1 MNITQLA
8 KECGARE
15 NKRTYISDDGWGLKE
30 TYTTSISFKPS
41 ELTAF
46 ANAIVEECAKV
57 ADELRHPDGWSGES
71 DDWCKGTTDSAEAI
85 RALKAMQDSK
95 EG

>member
-46 ANAIVEECAKV
+46 ANAIIEECAVVGARNEEDRGARKGGV
-57 ADELRHPDGWSGES
+57 IFADGQCIAD
-71 DDWCKGTTDSAEAI
+71 AI
-85 RALKAMQDSK
+85 RALKEM
-95 EG
+95 